1 MATRARRGALRRTV
15 VLALCALGAGGC
27 AQRPPPPPARVFAA
41 ASLAEVVAALAAGDA
56 TPRVEVQLGPTS
68 TLAKQIQAGAA
79 CDVFIAADA
88 EWMDALALTG
98 AIEAGS
104 RRDLCTNRLVVV
116 AAEGGRDDE
125 WRAAVRGAARVAIA
139 DPTHVPAGRYAE
151 QALRSSGLWEP
162 IAGRLV
168 ACADVRAA
176 LRAVE
181 SGEAPVGV
189 VYASEVV
196 RANGVRVLHTF
207 PEQSHT
213 PIRYPIALARD
224 ATPAGRQF
232 YDRILGAEGAAAL
245 VSAGLTPVSTA
256 PGAAAPPARRSAA
269 APWSALRIS
278 LWVAAC
284 ATGLSLVPGIA
295 LAWLLARR
303 RFPGRVLIDTLV
315 HLPLVLP
322 PTAVGFL
329 LLALLG
335 SRGPLGQFLEHTF
348 GLRLAFTW
356 AGAVV
361 AAGIMGL
368 PLLVRAARLG
378 IELVDRR
385 LEHAA
390 ANLGAP
396 PLRVFLTITL
406 PLALP
411 GILTGV
417 VLAFVRSLGEFGAT
431 MYFCGNIA
439 GQTQTLAIA
448 IYALGQSPGGDAA
461 VWALVGTSIAISV
474 VALVVSEWLAHRLRR
489 RVGML

>member
-1 MATRARRGALRRTV
+1 MATRTRRVALRCTMV
-15 VLALCALGAGGC
+15 VALCALGC
-27 AQRPPPPPARVFAA
+27 AQRQTHPPARVFAA
-41 ASLAEVVAALAAGDA
+41 ASLAEVVAALTEGDVA
-56 TPRVEVQLGPTS
+56 PRVEVQLGPTS
-68 TLAKQIQAGAA
+68 TLAKQIQAGAP

-88 EWMDALALTG
+88 DWMDALALTG
-98 AIEAGS
+98 AIEIGS
-104 RRDLCTNRLVVV
+104 RRDLCSNRLVVV
-116 AAEGGRDDE
+116 ATAGFSPDAD
-125 WRAAVRGAARVAIA
+125 WRTAVRGATRVAIA
-139 DPTHVPAGRYAE
+139 DPTSVPAGRYAE
-151 QALRSSGLWEP
+151 QALRFSGLWEP
-162 IAGRLV
+162 IAGRVV

-176 LRAVE
+176 LRLVE
-181 SGEAPVGV
+181 SGDAPVGV
-189 VYASEVV
+189 VYASDVA
-196 RANGVRVLHTF
+196 RSGDVRVLHTF
-207 PEQSHT
+207 PEAAHT
-213 PIRYPIALARD
+213 PIRYPIALVRN

-232 YDRILGAEGAAAL
+232 YDRILGAEGASAL

-256 PGAAAPPARRSAA
+256 PGAATLPARSAA
-269 APWSALRIS
+269 PTPWTALRIS
-278 LWVAAC
+278 LWVATC
-284 ATGLSLVPGIA
+284 ATALSLVPGIA

-303 RFPGRVLIDTLV
+303 RFPGRVVIDTLV

-335 SRGPLGQFLEHTF
+335 SRGTLGQFLEHTF

-385 LEHAA
+385 LEQAA
-390 ANLGAP
+390 TNLGAP

-417 VLAFVRSLGEFGAT
+417 VLAFTRSLGEFGAT

-461 VWALVGTSIAISV
+461 VWALVGTSIAISTA
-474 VALVVSEWLAHRLRR
+474 ALILSEWLALHLRR
-489 RVGML
+489 RVGKP